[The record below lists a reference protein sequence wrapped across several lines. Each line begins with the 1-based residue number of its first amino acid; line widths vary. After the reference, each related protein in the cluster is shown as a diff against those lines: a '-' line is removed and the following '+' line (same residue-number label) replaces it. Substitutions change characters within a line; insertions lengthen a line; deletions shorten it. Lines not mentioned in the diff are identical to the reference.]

1 MNLFK
6 KTTKWSIGAL
16 TAFCLLTTACSG
28 NKSENSESSKPTEQQ
43 VQTKASD
50 NFLGTY
56 EVTDKAGKTFKITL
70 NSDKTATV
78 TAVGKK
84 ETVYYCSWSD
94 FRVINEGIKISYS
107 DGEPKITYPGGV
119 DDHSYLGFNIL
130 DGWLYPSDK
139 VSSKNPKWRLEAKK
153 VQ

>member
-43 VQTKASD
+43 VQTQASD

-78 TAVGKK
+78 IAVGKK
-84 ETVYYCSWSD
+84 ETVYYCSWHD
-94 FRVINEGIKISYS
+94 FRDEGIKIDFS
-107 DGEPKITYPGGV
+107 DEAPKITYPGGV
-119 DDHSYLGFNIL
+119 DDNLYMEVNIL
-130 DGWLYPSDK
+130 DGWLYPFNK